1 MHLCSSKTLE
11 TELYDYVTK
20 SDLKEAR
27 KLFGDTKDCHM
38 LWKFRK
44 FLVINYPVNLY
55 WLHYYYVY

>member
-27 KLFGDTKDCHM
+27 IIWRYKGLPYAVEIQDEEAPLF
-38 LWKFRK
+38 
-44 FLVINYPVNLY
+44 
-55 WLHYYYVY
+55 

>member
-11 TELYDYVTK
+11 TELYDNVTK

-44 FLVINYPVNLY
+44 FLVITYPVNLY